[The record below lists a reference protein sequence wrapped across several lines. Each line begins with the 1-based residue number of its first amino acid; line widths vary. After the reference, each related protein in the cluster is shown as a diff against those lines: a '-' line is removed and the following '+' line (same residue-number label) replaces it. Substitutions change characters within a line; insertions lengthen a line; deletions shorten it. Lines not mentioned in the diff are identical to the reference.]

1 MKFKSGDRVRDWG
14 WEDGDIGVGVIKE
27 EHYNRKKPNFQ
38 DGWWVLWET
47 GEFAGQ
53 LLWLGESEMD
63 LVENN
68 K

>member
-1 MKFKSGDRVRDWG
+1 MKFKIGDRVRDW
-14 WEDGDIGVGVIKE
+14 EDGDIGIAKS
-27 EHYNRKKPNFQ
+27 EHYNWINPDFQ
-38 DGWWVLWET
+38 DGWLVLWET

-68 K
+68 E

>member
-1 MKFKSGDRVRDWG
+1 MIFKIGDRVRDW
-14 WEDGDIGVGVIKE
+14 DTGDIAIIMEYSPGL
-27 EHYNRKKPNFQ
+27 NTDFQ

-53 LLWLGESEMD
+53 RLWLSESQMT

-68 K
+68 Q

>member
-1 MKFKSGDRVRDWG
+1 MAFKIGDRVCDLS
-14 WEDGDIGVGVIKE
+14 DGDIGIVKK
-27 EHYNRKKPNFQ
+27 EHYNWKNPNFQ

-53 LLWLGESEMD
+53 RLWLGESEMD